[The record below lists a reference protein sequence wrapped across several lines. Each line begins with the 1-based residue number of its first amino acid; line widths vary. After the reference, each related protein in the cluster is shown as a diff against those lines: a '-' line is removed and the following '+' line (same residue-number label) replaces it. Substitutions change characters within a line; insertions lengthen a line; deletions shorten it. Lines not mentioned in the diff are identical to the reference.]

1 MNKKKVDN
9 FKELEIGERLMLM
22 MMTPEYF
29 NMTFVAIF
37 TALTTLM
44 TKYNVQIFAAN
55 QESTKR
61 NSCVII
67 MCPVLCCGV
76 VAFMNTLCTREIW
89 DFFIMIYVD
98 FLLSYISDDNSF
110 IAAGVSFVICNFV
123 LGLQR
128 GMWMFLN
135 KVSSC
140 FPTVFNYCVPKTNLS
155 SRCHH
160 IIVICFTFLIQK

>member
-22 MMTPEYF
+22 MMMPEYF

-37 TALTTLM
+37 TTLR
-44 TKYNVQIFAAN
+44 TKHNVQIFAAN

-76 VAFMNTLCTREIW
+76 VAFMNTLCTREI
-89 DFFIMIYVD
+89 
-98 FLLSYISDDNSF
+98 
-110 IAAGVSFVICNFV
+110 
-123 LGLQR
+123 
-128 GMWMFLN
+128 
-135 KVSSC
+135 
-140 FPTVFNYCVPKTNLS
+140 
-155 SRCHH
+155 
-160 IIVICFTFLIQK
+160 